1 MKKLIFAL
9 SILFAMAIAASG
21 QDTLKIQPY
30 PAEQD
35 QAIQEIDIQ
44 ELPEIIKQ
52 KVASED
58 YSSWI
63 LQSAYKVSA
72 KSGEPQAADSVDYII
87 ELKKDNE
94 TIRVR
99 FDNAGNRKE
108 DRKKEN

>member
-9 SILFAMAIAASG
+9 SILFGMAAAG
-21 QDTLKIQPY
+21 RAQDTLKIQPF

-35 QAIQEIDIQ
+35 QAVQKIDIQ

-58 YSSWI
+58 YSTWI

-72 KSGEPQAADSVDYII
+72 KSGETQVPDSVDYII
-87 ELKKDNE
+87 ELKKDGE

-99 FDNAGNRKE
+99 FDNAGNRKADNKPE
-108 DRKKEN
+108 D